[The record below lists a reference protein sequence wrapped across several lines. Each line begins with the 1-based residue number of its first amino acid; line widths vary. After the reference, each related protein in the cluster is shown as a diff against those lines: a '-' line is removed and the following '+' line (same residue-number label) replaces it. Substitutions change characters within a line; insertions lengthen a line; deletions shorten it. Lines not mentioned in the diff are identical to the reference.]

1 MTSGVDW
8 VRARV
13 ESRGLHPGPVGAW
26 TAAHKRVLQI
36 GVIALAALIFVFWGQ
51 PTLAVAIWIVV
62 LLLVALGLIE
72 LIGGRTGGAE
82 TAARS

>member
-1 MTSGVDW
+1 V
-8 VRARV
+8 
-13 ESRGLHPGPVGAW
+13 
-26 TAAHKRVLQI
+26 
-36 GVIALAALIFVFWGQ
+36 IFVFWGQ

-82 TAARS
+82 TAARP